1 MNTAENS
8 TGTSPVPPHGARALV
23 HVYRLGR
30 RYSLGRNKQYTYVY
44 RRGKSFPGYRMVLI
58 YLKARELKVG
68 FSVSSKVGNAVTRN
82 RLRRRM
88 KEDFRMLRP
97 RLAPGKYIFVARTA
111 AASSDA
117 AAMGRE
123 MFALLRKANLFLP
136 TGGDA

>member
-1 MNTAENS
+1 M
-8 TGTSPVPPHGARALV
+8 V

-44 RRGKSFPGYRMVLI
+44 RRGKSFPGYRMVLV

-97 RLAPGKYIFVARTA
+97 ILKPGKYIFVARTA

-136 TGGDA
+136 AGGDA